1 MQNYFDN
8 NIKPLV
14 DTLERLQGTTHLT
27 IRQVED
33 EDGETQISVWVNDE
47 CNHAA
52 ADYQDVLVANFDTD
66 SHEWIK
72 NDSERTLVC
81 DTCDKQL
88 IFGEWL

>member
-14 DTLERLQGTTHLT
+14 DTLDKLTGTTHLT

-33 EDGETQISVWVNDE
+33 ETQISVWVNDE

-52 ADYQDVLVANFDTD
+52 ADYQDVLIANFDTD

>member
-14 DTLERLQGTTHLT
+14 DTLERLKGTTHLT
-27 IRQVED
+27 IRQVG
-33 EDGETQISVWVNDE
+33 GETQISVWVNDE

-66 SHEWIK
+66 SHEWIYD
-72 NDSERTLVC
+72 DSVRTLVC
-81 DTCDKQL
+81 ENCDKQL

>member
-1 MQNYFDN
+1 MQNYFN
-8 NIKPLV
+8 SNIKPLV
-14 DTLERLQGTTHLT
+14 DTLDKLTGTTHLT

-33 EDGETQISVWVNDE
+33 EAQISVWVNDE

-66 SHEWIK
+66 SHQWI
-72 NDSERTLVC
+72 NDDSERTLVC

>member
-14 DTLERLQGTTHLT
+14 DTLDKLTGTTHLT

-33 EDGETQISVWVNDE
+33 EAQISVWVNDE

-66 SHEWIK
+66 SHQWI
-72 NDSERTLVC
+72 NDDSERTLVC

>member
-1 MQNYFDN
+1 MQNYFN
-8 NIKPLV
+8 SNIKPLV
-14 DTLERLQGTTHLT
+14 DTLDKLTGTTHLT

-33 EDGETQISVWVNDE
+33 ETQISVWVNDE

-52 ADYQDVLVANFDTD
+52 ADYQDVLIANFDTD

>member
-14 DTLERLQGTTHLT
+14 DTLDKLTGTTHLT

-33 EDGETQISVWVNDE
+33 ETQISVWVNDE

-52 ADYQDVLVANFDTD
+52 ADYQDILIANFDTD
-66 SHEWIK
+66 SHQWI
-72 NDSERTLVC
+72 NDDSERTLVC